1 VDLISLVLTL
11 ALVGFVLWLV
21 VTYVPMP
28 EPYRKAVIVLVVIVL
43 VVWLIR
49 ALGIGG
55 LVVPIR

>member
-1 VDLISLVLTL
+1 MDLISLVLTL